1 MHFQISQYVYH
12 MLVKGEAVI
21 ATLSYMDPEVG
32 AGNCTKIVELLN
44 YTCSMQAPQHKT
56 DLP

>member
-1 MHFQISQYVYH
+1 